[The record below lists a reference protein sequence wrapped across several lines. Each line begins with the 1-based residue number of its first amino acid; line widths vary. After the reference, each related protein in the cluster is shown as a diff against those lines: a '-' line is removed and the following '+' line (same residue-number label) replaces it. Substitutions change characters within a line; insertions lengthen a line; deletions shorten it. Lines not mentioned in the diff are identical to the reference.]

1 MKKSSLIVM
10 GIFLTLTFTG
20 CTRGSST
27 SNAVNKPSQTV
38 SDNAE
43 AESLTENTTEEQ
55 TTEAL
60 VEKPT
65 IVETEA
71 EYNAEEAKKAFEES
85 DIPDSIKNI
94 FLSDGKF
101 IDTQTQ
107 KEMKLSEYILYE
119 IIYSYGEDYN
129 AEEETRDEENECGV
143 AEWCSYVIVDFDN
156 DGKKELFYAFQ
167 PEISFHQGVIFHEHT
182 DGKAYAYR
190 HPSLRVN
197 VSKDGDVLASAGA
210 MYPSYLLRYGFDTE
224 KIIETK
230 ITDHE
235 RQDNGEFKYYADGHE
250 VDQAEYGTYL
260 EHFWEKRLD
269 WTEFRVTPDSD
280 EN

>member
-1 MKKSSLIVM
+1 MKKTSLIIV
-10 GIFLTLTFTG
+10 GLILTLTSTG
-20 CTRGSST
+20 CTRGSSA
-27 SNAVNKPSQTV
+27 SNAENKPSQTV
-38 SDNAE
+38 SDNSE
-43 AESLTENTTEEQ
+43 TESLTENTTEEQ
-55 TTEAL
+55 ATEAI
-60 VEKPT
+60 VKKPT

-107 KEMKLSEYILYE
+107 KEMKLSEYRLYE
-119 IIYSYGEDYN
+119 TTYSYDDQTYTYGE
-129 AEEETRDEENECGV
+129 EKCGV
-143 AEWCSYVIVDFDN
+143 AEWCEYVIVDFDN

-167 PEISFHQGVIFHEHT
+167 PEISFHQGIIFHEHT
-182 DGKAYAYR
+182 DGKVYVYR
-190 HPSLRVN
+190 HPSLRVS

-210 MYPSYLLRYGFDTE
+210 MYPSYLLRYGFDAE
-224 KIIETK
+224 KIIETE
-230 ITDHE
+230 ITDYE

-260 EHFWEKRLD
+260 EHFWENRLD

-280 EN
+280 ENQASGN